1 MDSYKLD
8 KFDTQFNFDTK
19 FDIKFNS
26 KIFPL
31 AQFDMTK
38 CWEIVQK
45 ERGIKNSLKEMDSDY
60 MLYIPAKMNGRTL
73 EEQVAFYICLG
84 IKKYVEDYKKDI
96 EKMLLGDL
104 GDENGDEKKG

>member
-8 KFDTQFNFDTK
+8 TQ
-19 FDIKFNS
+19 FNS
-26 KIFPL
+26 KILPL

-45 ERGIKNSLKEMDSDY
+45 ERGIKSNQKEMDSDY
-60 MLYIPAKMNGRTL
+60 MLYIPAKMKERTL

-104 GDENGDEKKG
+104 EDEDGVGDEEKG

>member
-8 KFDTQFNFDTK
+8 KFDIQFNSDTK
-19 FDIKFNS
+19 FDTKFNS
-26 KIFPL
+26 KIPPL
-31 AQFDMTK
+31 VQFNMAK

-45 ERGIKNSLKEMDSDY
+45 EREIKNSLKEMDSDY

-104 GDENGDEKKG
+104 ANKDEEKG